1 MPRKLGLLQTNP
13 LRAQGKAA
21 DLGLQPTLIQTR
33 DGRGAKVITGRPP
46 PPHPAPHP

>member
-21 DLGLQPTLIQTR
+21 DLSLQPVGSSR
-33 DGRGAKVITGRPP
+33 DGRGAKVMIDATSLTQT
-46 PPHPAPHP
+46 